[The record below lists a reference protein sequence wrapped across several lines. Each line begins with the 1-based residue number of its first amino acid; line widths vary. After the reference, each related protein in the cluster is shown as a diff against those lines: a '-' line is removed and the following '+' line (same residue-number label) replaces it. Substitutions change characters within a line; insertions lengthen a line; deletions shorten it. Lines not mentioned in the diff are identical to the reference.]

1 MKRTAQTLLP
11 ILMTAALLVLAA
23 AKVGAQVKPDPAS
36 YKQKVLFNFAAAPNG
51 LGPRGGVIMDAS
63 GNLYGTTFTG
73 GIVSQQCII
82 TNEMC
87 GVVYKIDKNG
97 NETILHDFTG
107 GADGGGPLGN
117 LVFDSSGNL
126 YGTTSTGGNSTC
138 QCGVVYKIDT
148 TGNQTV
154 LYTFTDAENGFG
166 PWAGL
171 AIDASGNLYG
181 TNATGGSY
189 GLGSIFK
196 IDASGNYSVLHNFE
210 AWDGQLL
217 FLAPLTL
224 DPAGNLYG
232 VTAYGGAT
240 TTGTVFKLATSGKLT
255 VLYNFTNGVDGG
267 FPTGP
272 VALDSAGNLYGATY
286 EGGAPNGL
294 SGAGVVF
301 KVAPSGKYSVLYSFP
316 STGYDGSYGGGV
328 IIDSTGNMYGTTS
341 WDGKYQSGSVF
352 MVSPTGHVTTL
363 YDFKGGTDGRGV
375 WASLM
380 EDAAGNLYGT
390 AESGGAT
397 GGGVVFE
404 LSPQ

>member
-1 MKRTAQTLLP
+1 
-11 ILMTAALLVLAA
+11 
-23 AKVGAQVKPDPAS
+23 
-36 YKQKVLFNFAAAPNG
+36 
-51 LGPRGGVIMDAS
+51 
-63 GNLYGTTFTG
+63 
-73 GIVSQQCII
+73 
-82 TNEMC
+82 
-87 GVVYKIDKNG
+87 
-97 NETILHDFTG
+97 
-107 GADGGGPLGN
+107 
-117 LVFDSSGNL
+117 
-126 YGTTSTGGNSTC
+126 
-138 QCGVVYKIDT
+138 
-148 TGNQTV
+148 
-154 LYTFTDAENGFG
+154 
-166 PWAGL
+166 
-171 AIDASGNLYG
+171 
-181 TNATGGSY
+181 
-189 GLGSIFK
+189 
-196 IDASGNYSVLHNFE
+196 
-210 AWDGQLL
+210 
-217 FLAPLTL
+217 L